1 MLKTD
6 NNELM
11 VKEKVAHFTKKMSEE
26 IAINLINK
34 SIKFDSNDFNLTKFI
49 RENFILF
56 ESFDSKRIEFIQK
69 FLSILG
75 LIYAKQ
81 TINTIYIRVKKEN
94 KKV

>member
-1 MLKTD
+1 MLKTED
-6 NNELM
+6 DELM
-11 VKEKVAHFTKKMSEE
+11 VKEKVAHFTKKMSED
-26 IAINLINK
+26 IALNLINK
-34 SIKFDSNDFNLTKFI
+34 LIKFDSEEFNLTKFI
-49 RENFILF
+49 RENFILLENF
-56 ESFDSKRIEFIQK
+56 GSKRIEFIQK